1 MSSTAPRLAQR
12 FRPRPRGGGPRPG
25 PSLARA
31 GGDPRAADGRSLV
44 APVLAATSAGR
55 SQTLSAP
62 STSARRGSDLVVSE
76 YSAEPTT
83 AARSRRRSVARFLNQ
98 PTVGHQGGER
108 LIWRAAHTYINRGRE
123 TPMRL
128 TSRARRCS
136 HFAPIRPRD
145 RVKEDEEP
153 RINVKRRTGRC

>member
-62 STSARRGSDLVVSE
+62 STSARRRSDLVVSE
-76 YSAEPTT
+76 YSAEPIT
-83 AARSRRRSVARFLNQ
+83 AARSRRRSVARFLTKEGSYVRYVADRSHPEVIRRHGRREFFQ
-98 PTVGHQGGER
+98 IAPGG
-108 LIWRAAHTYINRGRE
+108 
-123 TPMRL
+123 
-128 TSRARRCS
+128 
-136 HFAPIRPRD
+136 
-145 RVKEDEEP
+145 
-153 RINVKRRTGRC
+153 